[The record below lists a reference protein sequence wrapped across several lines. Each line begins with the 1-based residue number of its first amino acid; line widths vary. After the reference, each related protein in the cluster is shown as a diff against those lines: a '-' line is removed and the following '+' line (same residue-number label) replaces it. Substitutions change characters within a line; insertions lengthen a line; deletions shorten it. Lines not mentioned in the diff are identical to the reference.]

1 MIRAYKIFRSILVS
15 LLILTVGIP
24 VILYLTLWLPPV
36 QDSLRDIAEEQLTG
50 LLGTKVDIGTLRIEP
65 FTRIF

>member
-24 VILYLTLWLPPV
+24 AILYLTLWLPPV

-50 LLGTKVDIGTLRIEP
+50 LLGTKST
-65 FTRIF
+65 

>member
-1 MIRAYKIFRSILVS
+1 MIWAYKIIRSILVS

-50 LLGTKVDIGTLRIEP
+50 FWNGT
-65 FTRIF
+65 